1 MSEVFD
7 LSFLGLNGAID
18 AEVAQAL
25 FSEKNDIT
33 KIPASAHYLTDKKNG
48 AALYNQARRIMK
60 IAWDQKMR
68 REGVKYFSGN
78 LSIGLKQ
85 QDLYIV
91 VKCSRRDEV
100 IEDSPM

>member
-1 MSEVFD
+1 MNPVE
-7 LSFLGLNGAID
+7 
-18 AEVAQAL
+18 
-25 FSEKNDIT
+25 EKE
-33 KIPASAHYLTDKKNG
+33 TDDW
-48 AALYNQARRIMK
+48 QIS
-60 IAWDQKMR
+60 
-68 REGVKYFSGN
+68 V

>member
-1 MSEVFD
+1 MVINCINIGFRRMR
-7 LSFLGLNGAID
+7 LTGLT
-18 AEVAQAL
+18 E
-25 FSEKNDIT
+25 IT
-33 KIPASAHYLTDKKNG
+33 G
-48 AALYNQARRIMK
+48 
-60 IAWDQKMR
+60 
-68 REGVKYFSGN
+68 F